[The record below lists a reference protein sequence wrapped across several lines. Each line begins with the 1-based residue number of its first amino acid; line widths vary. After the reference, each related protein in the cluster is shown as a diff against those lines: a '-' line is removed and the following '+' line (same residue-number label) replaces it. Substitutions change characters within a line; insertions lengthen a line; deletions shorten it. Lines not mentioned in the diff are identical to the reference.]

1 MLVKFITDCRGYDR
15 FSTFNTNCFRY
26 NSLLV
31 RSICFKKSMFKIEN
45 LLTPS
50 ATPLRRYAATPLR
63 RVGFRNIGL
72 LYLKFLVEITLLKL
86 KAEVVML
93 YL

>member
-1 MLVKFITDCRGYDR
+1 
-15 FSTFNTNCFRY
+15 
-26 NSLLV
+26 
-31 RSICFKKSMFKIEN
+31 MFKIEN